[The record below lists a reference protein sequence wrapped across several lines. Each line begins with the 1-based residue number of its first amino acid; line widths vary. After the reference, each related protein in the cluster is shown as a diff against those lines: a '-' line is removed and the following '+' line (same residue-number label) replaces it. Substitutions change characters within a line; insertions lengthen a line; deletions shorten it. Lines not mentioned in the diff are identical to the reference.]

1 MGHWRR
7 WTLAAVCACAAAGV
21 GVWAAVRGPAGPP
34 PPHVNHAQAQAMLPA
49 IEKYLDSPAGGN
61 QGGGLLAATYPKLKS
76 RTLCTATIIE
86 IRPDGPRWRVGMETR
101 CAEYARR
108 RQTLLTG
115 TAGGSDEVMILV
127 RAAGSRYRV
136 VSAVSDNWPVV
147 PDTGWVDRHFSR
159 GAAYEINYGT
169 WPMPPDP
176 VVQARRAFGFPPGT
190 PAVTP

>member
-1 MGHWRR
+1 
-7 WTLAAVCACAAAGV
+7 
-21 GVWAAVRGPAGPP
+21 
-34 PPHVNHAQAQAMLPA
+34 MLPT

-61 QGGGLLAATYPKLKS
+61 QGGGLLAATYPKLRS

-86 IRPDGPRWRVGMETR
+86 IRPDGRGWRVGMETR

-108 RQTLLTG
+108 GHTLLTG

-127 RAAGSRYRV
+127 RAAGNRYRV
-136 VSAVSDNWPVV
+136 VSAVSDNWPVA

-169 WPMPPDP
+169 WPTQPDP
-176 VVQARRAFGFPPGT
+176 IVQARRVFGFPPGT
-190 PAVTP
+190 PAVNP